1 MDHGGTYISLLIP
14 QPRST
19 SWSCSK
25 VVLFGSTSSPPS
37 FPRLYAMFLFVG
49 CTSATGVGQLGSSG
63 QLS

>member
-1 MDHGGTYISLLIP
+1 MDHWGMYISLLIP

-25 VVLFGSTSSPPS
+25 VVSFGSTSSLPS
-37 FPRLYAMFLFVG
+37 FPWLYPMFLFVG
-49 CTSATGVGQLGSSG
+49 CMSATGVSQLGSSG

>member
-14 QPRST
+14 QPRLT

-25 VVLFGSTSSPPS
+25 VISFGLTSSLPS
-37 FPRLYAMFLFVG
+37 SPWLYPMFLFVG
-49 CTSATGVGQLGSSG
+49 CTSAMGVGQLGSSG

>member
-14 QPRST
+14 QPRLT

-25 VVLFGSTSSPPS
+25 VVSFGSTLSPPS
-37 FPRLYAMFLFVG
+37 FPWLYPMFLFVG
-49 CTSATGVGQLGSSG
+49 RTSATGVGQLGSLG